1 MNFQRSLKSVKA
13 FGLVAATAATMMAST
28 IAPSQAQVP
37 PQRRAITFHNQ
48 AGFNSRFFVTG
59 PGLPTFD
66 TGSIPLG
73 QSRTVQYPA
82 GAKVTI
88 TLRAEFGKNPVVH
101 QVNNIPLNNNLCF
114 KTFGTIFNPS
124 GGRC

>member
-1 MNFQRSLKSVKA
+1 MNFQRSIKSIQA
-13 FGLVAATAATMMAST
+13 LGLVAATAATMMAT
-28 IAPSQAQVP
+28 NVAPSQAQVA
-37 PQRRAITFHNQ
+37 RRTITFHNQ

-59 PGLPTFD
+59 PTIRTFD

-73 QSRTVQYPA
+73 QSRSVTYPA
-82 GAKVTI
+82 GTKVTI
-88 TLRAEFGKNPVVH
+88 TLRSEFGPNKVVH
-101 QVNNIPLNNNLCF
+101 QVDNIPLNQSLCF